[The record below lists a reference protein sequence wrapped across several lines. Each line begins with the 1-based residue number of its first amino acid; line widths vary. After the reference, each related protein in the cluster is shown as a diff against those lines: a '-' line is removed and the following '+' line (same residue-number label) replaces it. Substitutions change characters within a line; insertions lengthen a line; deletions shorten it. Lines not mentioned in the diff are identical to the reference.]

1 MTGTLER
8 ADDILL
14 VEDNPDDVDL
24 TREAFRELGA
34 VSRLH
39 VVEDGVEA
47 IAFLRHESKYAD
59 APTPDLVLL
68 DLNLPK
74 KDGRAVLRDMKS
86 DPRLR
91 HIPVV
96 VLSSSEADRDLID
109 AYQLQASCFVTK
121 PPDLDAFF
129 TAVQGIEQFWMVLA
143 QLPPP
148 AGPQSPPRTSER

>member
-1 MTGTLER
+1 MAATLER

-24 TREAFRELGA
+24 TREAFREVGA
-34 VSRLH
+34 ASRLH

-47 IAFLRHESKYAD
+47 IAFLRRQAPYAD

-74 KDGRAVLRDMKS
+74 RSGHEVLAAIKR

-91 HIPVV
+91 AIPVV
-96 VLSSSEADRDLID
+96 VLTSSAAESDIARSRALGADG
-109 AYQLQASCFVTK
+109 YVTK
-121 PPDLDAFF
+121 PVDLDDYLRVVHAIDALWRAA
-129 TAVQGIEQFWMVLA
+129 TRS
-143 QLPPP
+143 LPS
-148 AGPQSPPRTSER
+148 A

>member
-1 MTGTLER
+1 MGTTLER

-14 VEDNPDDVDL
+14 VEDNPDDIDL
-24 TREAFRELGA
+24 TREAFREVGA

-47 IAFLRHESKYAD
+47 IAFLRHEAQYAD

-74 KDGRAVLRDMKS
+74 RSGHEVLAAIKR

-91 HIPVV
+91 GIPVV
-96 VLSSSEADRDLID
+96 VLTSSAAEADMARSRALGADG
-109 AYQLQASCFVTK
+109 YVTK
-121 PPDLDAFF
+121 PVDLDDYLRVVDTIDALWRA
-129 TAVQGIEQFWMVLA
+129 TAPGRGQ
-143 QLPPP
+143 
-148 AGPQSPPRTSER
+148 PRQ

>member
-1 MTGTLER
+1 MGMTLER

-14 VEDNPDDVDL
+14 VEDNPDDIDL
-24 TREAFRELGA
+24 TREAFREVGA

-47 IAFLRHESKYAD
+47 IAFLRHEAKYAD

-74 KDGRAVLRDMKS
+74 RSGHEVLAAIKR

-91 HIPVV
+91 GIPVV
-96 VLSSSEADRDLID
+96 VLTSSAAESDMARSRALGADG
-109 AYQLQASCFVTK
+109 YVTK
-121 PPDLDAFF
+121 PVDLDDYLRVVDTIDALWRA
-129 TAVQGIEQFWMVLA
+129 TAPGRRGQ
-143 QLPPP
+143 
-148 AGPQSPPRTSER
+148 PRP